1 MNGIIRNNYPRGR
14 SCVSRTTTSLSANGG
29 FTAYNTAG
37 YTYGDI
43 GRLGLSL
50 SYNHLN
56 LVSEVGDAS
65 GTLAYYTYI
74 SDGTKISAEKPDGSG
89 TVYRGSLVYSKDGN
103 GNLSLDC
110 VLTDGGRIAAAR
122 DASGTVT
129 AYHALHHLTD
139 HLGSVRAVVD
149 GDTGSVIETNDYYPF
164 GKRIQATGPVA
175 EPVEATSPNR
185 WLFSGKEDQSFLNA
199 GIPLL
204 DFGARMYN
212 PTIARWTA
220 ADPLSENYYS
230 ISPYAYCI
238 GNPVIF
244 IDPNGE
250 STWVTRGKNGTFIVT
265 DKGNP
270 FDNDSN
276 IYVTYEDDN
285 GVWQRGESIGQTVS
299 PYSFYNFDAK
309 NGGAWAVD
317 SVINTEDN
325 SGSDFLQMFY
335 DEWQPE
341 LIDYMANA
349 RNGHKYDFK
358 VSNGEPTSAYGSKL
372 DPYRGMPIGKGTDGK
387 NIYASARD
395 IGNIAAGYVAGANG
409 IGWISARTAFD
420 GYQILSN
427 ILSSSISDIIKT
439 GFRRESLST
448 RVPEYYGWTR
458 GYLNYNHKRRI
469 NWYLYDK

>member
-1 MNGIIRNNYPRGR
+1 MVDKP
-14 SCVSRTTTSLSANGG
+14 CRTT
-29 FTAYNTAG
+29 
-37 YTYGDI
+37 D
-43 GRLGLSL
+43 
-50 SYNHLN
+50 
-56 LVSEVGDAS
+56 
-65 GTLAYYTYI
+65 
-74 SDGTKISAEKPDGSG
+74 
-89 TVYRGSLVYSKDGN
+89 TV
-103 GNLSLDC
+103 
-110 VLTDGGRIAAAR
+110 
-122 DASGTVT
+122 
-129 AYHALHHLTD
+129 
-139 HLGSVRAVVD
+139 
-149 GDTGSVIETNDYYPF
+149 
-164 GKRIQATGPVA
+164 
-175 EPVEATSPNR
+175 TSPNR
-185 WLFSGKEDQSFLNA
+185 WHFSGKEDQSFLSA

-250 STWVTRGKNGTFIVT
+250 STWVTRGMNGTFIVT
-265 DKGNP
+265 DKGDP

-276 IYVTYEDDN
+276 IYETYEDDN

-309 NGGAWAVD
+309 NGGAWAVG

-358 VSNGEPTSAYGSKL
+358 VSNGESTSILGSKP
-372 DPYRGMPIGKGTDGK
+372 DPYRGMPIGKGSDEK

-409 IGWISARTAFD
+409 IGWISARAAFD

-458 GYLNYNHKRRI
+458 GYLNYNSKRRI
-469 NWYLYDK
+469 HWYLYDK

>member
-1 MNGIIRNNYPRGR
+1 MV
-14 SCVSRTTTSLSANGG
+14 C
-29 FTAYNTAG
+29 F
-37 YTYGDI
+37 D
-43 GRLGLSL
+43 
-50 SYNHLN
+50 
-56 LVSEVGDAS
+56 
-65 GTLAYYTYI
+65 
-74 SDGTKISAEKPDGSG
+74 
-89 TVYRGSLVYSKDGN
+89 TVT
-103 GNLSLDC
+103 LDC
-110 VLTDGGRIAAAR
+110 AVTSAGRIVRETSAAGAVSYR
-122 DASGTVT
+122 PLI
-129 AYHALHHLTD
+129 HLHD
-139 HLGSVRAVVD
+139 HLGSVRSVIN
-149 GDTGSVIETNDYYPF
+149 GDTGTVIETNDYYPF
-164 GKRIQATGPVA
+164 GKRIQVTAPVSEPVGGSQYASEPAVAPVA
-175 EPVEATSPNR
+175 PAISVASTSSPNR
-185 WLFSGKEDQSFLNA
+185 WHFSGKESQSILNA
-199 GIPLL
+199 SIPLL

-212 PTIARWTA
+212 PAIARWTA
-220 ADPLSENYYS
+220 ADPLSEKYYG
-230 ISPYAYCI
+230 ISPYVYCL
-238 GNPVIF
+238 GNPISI

-250 STWVTRGKNGTFIVT
+250 STWVTRGMNGTFIVT
-265 DKGNP
+265 DKGDP

-349 RNGHKYDFK
+349 RNDHKYDFK

-458 GYLNYNHKRRI
+458 GYLNYNSKRRI
-469 NWYLYDK
+469 HWYLYDK

>member
-1 MNGIIRNNYPRGR
+1 MV
-14 SCVSRTTTSLSANGG
+14 C
-29 FTAYNTAG
+29 F
-37 YTYGDI
+37 D
-43 GRLGLSL
+43 
-50 SYNHLN
+50 
-56 LVSEVGDAS
+56 
-65 GTLAYYTYI
+65 
-74 SDGTKISAEKPDGSG
+74 
-89 TVYRGSLVYSKDGN
+89 TVT
-103 GNLSLDC
+103 LDC
-110 VLTDGGRIAAAR
+110 AVTSAGRIARETSAA
-122 DASGTVT
+122 GTVS
-129 AYHALHHLTD
+129 YRPLIHLRD
-139 HLGSVRAVVD
+139 HLGSVRSVID
-149 GDTGSVIETNDYYPF
+149 GDTGTVVETNDYYPF
-164 GKRIQATGPVA
+164 GKRIQVTAPVSEPVGGSQYASEPAVAPVA
-175 EPVEATSPNR
+175 PATSVASTSSPNR
-185 WLFSGKEDQSFLNA
+185 WHFSGKEDQSFLGA

-212 PTIARWTA
+212 PAIARWTA
-220 ADPLSENYYS
+220 ADPLSEKYYG
-230 ISPYAYCI
+230 ISPYAYCL
-238 GNPVIF
+238 GNPISI

-250 STWVTRGKNGTFIVT
+250 STWVTRGMNGTFIVT
-265 DKGNP
+265 DKGDP

-309 NGGAWAVD
+309 NGEAWAVG

-325 SGSDFLQMFY
+325 SGSSFLQMFY
-335 DEWQPE
+335 DKWQPE
-341 LIDYMANA
+341 LIDYMTNA

-358 VSNGEPTSAYGSKL
+358 VSNGESTSIFGSKL
-372 DPYRGMPIGKGTDGK
+372 DPYRGMPIGKGSDEK

-409 IGWISARTAFD
+409 IGWISARAAFD

-427 ILSSSISDIIKT
+427 ILSLSISDNIKT